1 MLSSI
6 FERENFDI
14 WTEVELKEK
23 FDFKILSSY
32 SDHHHLTYEEID
44 REIK

>member
-14 WTEVELKEK
+14 WTEVELEEK